1 MPAPVQLLDAWRLLS
16 ENERQIVEA
25 YIEGNSFAS
34 ISEHFGVSRQR
45 IQQIYVRA
53 LCKLGVSEER
63 RRELSMAHRAKIN
76 QALSEREITAER
88 RVRMGTARRGNA
100 LSAAHRAAIGAKS
113 RGRTVSPETRARMS
127 EAQRGRTIS
136 AEHRAA
142 LSAAQLGKPRG
153 PFSAESRAKMSAAQ
167 RARWARMKDK
177 EPTA

>member
-53 LCKLGVSEER
+53 LRKLGVSEER
-63 RRELSMAHRAKIN
+63 RHELSMAHLAKIN
-76 QALSEREITAER
+76 QALSITAETR
-88 RVRMGTARRGNA
+88 ERIGSGRRGKP
-100 LSAAHRAAIGAKS
+100 LSAEHKAAIGAKN
-113 RGRTVSPETRARMS
+113 RGGTASPETRARMS

-153 PFSAESRAKMSAAQ
+153 PFSAEWRARMSAAQ
-167 RARWARMKDK
+167 KARWARIKDK